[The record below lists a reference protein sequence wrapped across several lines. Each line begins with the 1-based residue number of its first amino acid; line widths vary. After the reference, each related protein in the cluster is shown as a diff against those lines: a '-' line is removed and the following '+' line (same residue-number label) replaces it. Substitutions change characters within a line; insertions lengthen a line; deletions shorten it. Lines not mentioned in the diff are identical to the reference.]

1 MKKINKSL
9 IGARNQDLQQIVTEA
24 NFLENLDTM
33 GRTPDSI
40 INSAKKALN
49 IGEKNSVIAEWEEN
63 MMRINRT
70 QKMFVD
76 VNGLTER
83 LVADNIIDENEVE
96 MLGSIEKRLGNQL
109 MEIFDIEPEDLYEEE
124 WDFITS

>member
-96 MLGSIEKRLGNQL
+96 MLGNIEKRLGNQL

-124 WDFITS
+124 

>member
-96 MLGSIEKRLGNQL
+96 MLGNIEKRLGNQL